1 MEKFIPKK
9 IIPICTD
16 CRIFNGACI
25 EGAIPNTPNCDEKR
39 IDVSGERKGSGV
51 VYTLV
56 GGEVRM
62 VERNKPQK

>member
-1 MEKFIPKK
+1 MEKFTPKK
-9 IIPICTD
+9 LVTPICLD
-16 CRIFNGACI
+16 CKLFDGVCR
-25 EGAIPNTPNCDEKR
+25 EGAIPTTPSCREKKLG
-39 IDVSGERKGSGV
+39 DSGV